1 MADNRY
7 QYQNRAVKFGRWLR
21 YRPWS
26 LVKFVWWFAGWLL
39 KGAPRFDFGNVPG
52 EIPDTLTRGETLEMI
67 WTCMKSEAQYK
78 MGWYYTSEE
87 VLADLRKQ
95 C

>member
-1 MADNRY
+1 MSDNRY
-7 QYQNRAVKFGRWLR
+7 QYQNRAVKLGRWLR

-26 LVKFVWWFAGWLL
+26 LVKFGWWFAGWVL
-39 KGAPRFDFGNVPG
+39 KGAPRFDFGSVPG
-52 EIPDTLTRGETLEMI
+52 EIPDTLTRGESLEMI

-87 VLADLRKQ
+87 VLANLRNK